1 MDNLSMSDKK
11 RFIFGYIIV
20 IASKLH
26 MVGDNYLSEDNMTL
40 SQWFLSTSIAQFDY
54 NPTLKEVAESMSTS
68 HQNVKQLA
76 LKLQKKG
83 FLDIVKD
90 EEDKRAIRLVLTQKS
105 NDFWDERTDK
115 DDQFLKELFED
126 LDEKELDIMYRSVY
140 KIYDTLIKLSNKYK
154 K

>member
-1 MDNLSMSDKK
+1 MDNLSISDKK

-40 SQWFLSTSIAQFDY
+40 SQWFLSTSIAQFGY
-54 NPTLKEVAESMSTS
+54 SPTLKEVAESMSTS

-115 DDQFLKELFED
+115 DNQFLKELFED

-140 KIYDTLIKLSNKYK
+140 KIYDTLIKLSDKYK
-154 K
+154 

>member
-1 MDNLSMSDKK
+1 MDNLSISDKK

-40 SQWFLSTSIAQFDY
+40 SQWFLSTSIAQFGY
-54 NPTLKEVAESMSTS
+54 SPTLKEVAESMSTS

-115 DDQFLKELFED
+115 DNQFLKELFED

-140 KIYDTLIKLSNKYK
+140 KIYDTLIKLGDKYK
-154 K
+154 

>member
-1 MDNLSMSDKK
+1 MDILSNSDKQ

-54 NPTLKEVAESMSTS
+54 SPTLKEVAESMSTS

-76 LKLQKKG
+76 LKLQNKG
-83 FLDIVKD
+83 FIEIVKD
-90 EEDKRAIRLVLTQKS
+90 KKDKRAIRLVLTQKS
-105 NDFWDERTDK
+105 NDFWDGRNEK
-115 DDQFLKELFED
+115 DNQFLKELFED
-126 LDEKELDIMYRSVY
+126 LDEKDLDIMYKNLY
-140 KIYDTLIKLSNKYK
+140 KMYDSLIKLSDKYK
-154 K
+154 